1 MSATQEDRLDHPQ
14 PPKNPASPASQDIPH
29 EQSLIEYPCHFPIKV
44 MGINGP
50 DFLPTMLALVRCCD
64 PALDASQVEQRPSK
78 GGNYMGLTFTVWVT
92 NRPQLDALYTSLSG
106 HPLVKM
112 VL

>member
-1 MSATQEDRLDHPQ
+1 MSTPQEDRLDQPQ
-14 PPKNPASPASQDIPH
+14 QPANPAIPP

-44 MGINGP
+44 MGVNSP
-50 DFLPTMLALVRCCD
+50 DFLPTMLALVHQCD
-64 PALDASQVEQRPSK
+64 PALDAAQVEQRPSK